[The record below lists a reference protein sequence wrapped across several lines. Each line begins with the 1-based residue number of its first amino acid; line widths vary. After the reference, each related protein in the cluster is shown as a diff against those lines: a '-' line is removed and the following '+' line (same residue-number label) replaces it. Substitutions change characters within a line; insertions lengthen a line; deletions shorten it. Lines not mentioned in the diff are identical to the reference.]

1 MHYGVSESNVTLGGR
16 MAAATEALF
25 LKSEDSA
32 LAEIAASVRAGQC
45 ILFLGAGVHHA
56 PPRAGF
62 VYPARRR
69 PPMGS
74 ALSRMLADESGF
86 TKLFPHEGASNLQ
99 RVALFYERQRSRA
112 ALISRIRSEV
122 HEGRK
127 PSPLLRALARMK
139 FPLVITTNYDQ
150 LFERALAAE
159 QKEPRVAVYS
169 PDRFTMTRDYTPTPE
184 QPFIFKIHGD
194 IDAPES
200 MVITDEDYIQFV
212 MRMTDREPFNPVP
225 ETFLYQLKRWPTLFL
240 GYSLMD
246 YNLRLLFK
254 SLRWKVDAGF
264 PDMYSV
270 DTAPDPLILD
280 VWWNQRRYVRF
291 LIQDVW
297 RFVPKL
303 ARMVSGRRL

>member
-1 MHYGVSESNVTLGGR
+1 
-16 MAAATEALF
+16 MAAAADAFHHQTEDFAL
-25 LKSEDSA
+25 D
-32 LAEIAASVRAGQC
+32 EIAESVRAGQC

-62 VYPARRR
+62 VYPAAYR

-74 ALSRMLADESGF
+74 TLSRTLAAECNFAQQFPNES
-86 TKLFPHEGASNLQ
+86 AANLQ
-99 RVALFYERQRSRA
+99 RVALYYERQRSRS
-112 ALISRIRSEV
+112 ALISRLRSEV
-122 HEGRK
+122 HENRQ
-127 PSPLLRALARMK
+127 PSPILRALAQMK
-139 FPLVITTNYDQ
+139 FPLIITTNYDQ
-150 LFERALAAE
+150 LFEKALTARHK
-159 QKEPRVAVYS
+159 QPHVSVYS
-169 PDRFTMTRDYTPTPE
+169 PDRFTMTRDYSPTPE
-184 QPFIFKIHGD
+184 LPFVFKIHGD
-194 IDAPES
+194 IEAADS
-200 MVITDEDYIQFV
+200 LVVTDEDYIQFV

-225 ETFLYQLKRWPTLFL
+225 ETFLYHMKRWPTLFL

-291 LIQDVW
+291 IVQDVW

-303 ARMVSGRRL
+303 ARIVKNRSA

>member
-1 MHYGVSESNVTLGGR
+1 
-16 MAAATEALF
+16 MAAVADTLV
-25 LKSEDSA
+25 LQSEDAA

-45 ILFLGAGVHHA
+45 ILFLGAGVHYA
-56 PPRAGF
+56 PPKAGF
-62 VYPARRR
+62 VYPARHR

-74 ALSRMLADESGF
+74 ALSRMLAGESNF
-86 TKLFPHEGASNLQ
+86 SSQFPNEAAVNLQ
-99 RVALFYERQRSRA
+99 RVALFYERQRSRP

-127 PSPLLRALARMK
+127 PSPILRALAQMK

-150 LFERALAAE
+150 LFERALAAAG
-159 QKEPRVAVYS
+159 KEPRVSVYS
-169 PDRFTMTRDYTPTPE
+169 PDRFTMTRDYSPTPE
-184 QPFIFKIHGD
+184 RPSLFKIHGD
-194 IDAPES
+194 VDVPDS

-303 ARMVSGRRL
+303 ARMVNGRRA

>member
-1 MHYGVSESNVTLGGR
+1 
-16 MAAATEALF
+16 MAATAEAPHL
-25 LKSEDSA
+25 LGEDLA
-32 LAEIAASVRAGQC
+32 LGEIAESVRAGQC

-62 VYPARRR
+62 VYPDVHR

-74 ALSRMLADESGF
+74 TLSRTLAAECKFAQQFPNES
-86 TKLFPHEGASNLQ
+86 AANLQ
-99 RVALFYERQRSRA
+99 RVSLYYERQRSRS

-122 HEGRK
+122 HDRRRH
-127 PSPLLRALARMK
+127 SPILRALAKMN
-139 FPLVITTNYDQ
+139 FPLIITTNFDQ
-150 LFERALAAE
+150 LFEKALAD
-159 QKEPRVAVYS
+159 QHKQPHVSVYS
-169 PDRFTMTRDYTPTPE
+169 PDRFAMTRDYTPTPE
-184 QPFIFKIHGD
+184 RPFLFKIHGD
-194 IDAPES
+194 IDFPDS
-200 MVITDEDYIQFV
+200 LVVTDEDYIQFV
-212 MRMTDREPFNPVP
+212 MRMTDRDPFNPVP
-225 ETFLYQLKRWPTLFL
+225 ETFLYHLKRWPTLFL

-254 SLRWKVDAGF
+254 SLRWKVDTGF

-291 LIQDVW
+291 IVQDVW

-303 ARMVSGRRL
+303 ARIVSGRR

>member
-1 MHYGVSESNVTLGGR
+1 
-16 MAAATEALF
+16 MAAVADALYF
-25 LKSEDSA
+25 PNEDSA
-32 LAEIAASVRAGQC
+32 LAEIAESVRAGQC

-62 VYPARRR
+62 VYPAAYR

-74 ALSRMLADESGF
+74 SLSRTLAAECDF
-86 TKLFPHEGASNLQ
+86 TKRLPNESTLNLQ
-99 RVALFYERQRSRA
+99 RVSLFYERQRSRS

-122 HEGRK
+122 QYGRR
-127 PSPLLRALARMK
+127 PSPILRALARMN
-139 FPLVITTNYDQ
+139 FPLIITTNYDQ
-150 LFERALAAE
+150 LFEKALASE
-159 QKEPRVAVYS
+159 NKQPRVSVYS
-169 PDRFTMTRDYTPTPE
+169 PDRFTTIRDYAPSTK
-184 QPFIFKIHGD
+184 QPFLFKIHGD
-194 IDAPES
+194 IDVPDS
-200 MVITDEDYIQFV
+200 VVITDEDYIQFV
-212 MRMTDREPFNPVP
+212 MRMTDRDPFNPVP
-225 ETFLYQLKRWPTLFL
+225 ETFVYHLKRWPTLSL

-254 SLRWKVDAGF
+254 SLRWKVDSGF

-291 LIQDVW
+291 IVQDVW

-303 ARMVSGRRL
+303 ARIVSGRRG